1 MSLRG
6 KLPSLKDKYYG
17 VKPEVLKAEKP
28 TPKKVEGK
36 VKVKKDKKKK

>member
-17 VKPEVLKAEKP
+17 VKPKAVKP
-28 TPKKVEGK
+28 APKKVEGK
-36 VKVKKDKKKK
+36 VKTKKDKKK